1 MCIRDRLYS
10 HVVRNSLLDYL
21 HSYLDKEKVFYLLDI
36 VYEHLFSEPLPIV
49 KTAIYRSK
57 EGGWVCQFNCSV
69 IGNWK
74 LYLFICNLAFFEQ
87 EIQELLYFCIKYV
100 TVESCLLYT
109 SYRWRHRGSGNGRSL
124 SRYL

>member
-1 MCIRDRLYS
+1 M
-10 HVVRNSLLDYL
+10 
-21 HSYLDKEKVFYLLDI
+21 FYLLHI

-57 EGGWVCQFNCSV
+57 EGGGWVCQLNCSV

-100 TVESCLLYT
+100 TVERGKKLFYFRLYFINT
-109 SYRWRHRGSGNGRSL
+109 
-124 SRYL
+124 